1 MDNLISLLKNCAIQL
16 LLIFQFV
23 LVLSGSSQT
32 TLTIDECYQRANNN
46 YPMVKQLALIE
57 KSKEY
62 SIANASKAYLPQ
74 LTFSGQGTYQSEV
87 TEIKAPGLNVTPL
100 SKDQYRITGE
110 VYQTLT
116 DYGTIKQQKELV
128 KANAEVDKQ
137 KTETELYKLKDRI
150 NQLYFGI
157 LLLDL
162 QLEQNE
168 LLKLDIKSA
177 LDKINAAITN
187 GTAYKSNGA
196 ELEAELL
203 KAKQR
208 TTELSAVKKA
218 YSNMLGTFIGQQL
231 NDQTL
236 LQTPAAKVLGG
247 TVNRPEL
254 KVYDAQLKTFNIQK
268 NLINNRNIPKL
279 GVFFQGGYGRPG
291 LNLLNNDFRTFYT
304 TGVRLNW
311 NFSGLY
317 TAKKEKKLLDIHK
330 ENISVQKETFLF
342 NTHLTL
348 SQQST
353 EITKYQELINDD
365 KLIIQLREQI
375 KTSAKAQLENGIIT
389 TKDFIN
395 YINDE
400 DQAKQNLL
408 LHKVQL
414 LLAQYN
420 YQTTSGNQ

>member
-1 MDNLISLLKNCAIQL
+1 MDNLISLSKKCAIH
-16 LLIFQFV
+16 LLIFFQFV
-23 LVLSGSSQT
+23 MVLSGSGQT
-32 TLTIDECYQRANNN
+32 TLTIDECYQLANNN
-46 YPMVKQLALIE
+46 YPMLKQLALIE

-74 LTFSGQGTYQSEV
+74 LTFNGQGTYQSEV
-87 TEIKAPGLNVTPL
+87 TELKAPGLNVTPL

-177 LDKINAAITN
+177 LEKINAAIAN

-208 TTELSAVKKA
+208 TTELRAVKKA
-218 YSNMLGTFIGQQL
+218 YSNMLGTFIGQPL

-247 TVNRPEL
+247 AVNRPEL
-254 KVYDAQLKTFNIQK
+254 KVYDAQLKSFNIQK

-330 ENISVQKETFLF
+330 ENVSVQKETFLF

-353 EITKYQELINDD
+353 EIAKYQELINDD

-389 TKDFIN
+389 TKDFIT

-414 LLAQYN
+414 LLAQFN